1 MPHWASDSVIS
12 RGGYPQ
18 QEPKA
23 VDSDLAAKP
32 MEQFTVAL
40 TTSWLNWATINN
52 VEISLTNPSNALAPA
67 QVTVNLPFNWKDQVV
82 VALGPSYAVLQE
94 PSWKER
100 DRLVLRAGYNY
111 CNNPVP
117 KETLS
122 PMWPLILEHHFA
134 GGVGYRF
141 T

>member
-1 MPHWASDSVIS
+1 
-12 RGGYPQ
+12 
-18 QEPKA
+18 
-23 VDSDLAAKP
+23 
-32 MEQFTVAL
+32 
-40 TTSWLNWATINN
+40 
-52 VEISLTNPSNALAPA
+52 
-67 QVTVNLPFNWKDQVV
+67 VNLPFNWKDQVV
-82 VALGPSYAVLQE
+82 GALGRSYAVLQE

-122 PMWPLILEHHFA
+122 PMWPVILEHHFA

-141 T
+141 TEKWAYELAGIYGLKHSVTYTNPSLPFGPNATESISGYYIYNTVSYRF